1 MVRKF
6 ALAALALLSAPIALH
21 AQVGIKGGISW
32 ANVSNSGVLPGSLD
46 SRTGFAA
53 GLSLN
58 TKPDVVGI
66 GVEGMYAQRGIIG
79 QDQADTRR
87 LDYIDIPAYL
97 RLMIPASGVA
107 PFAYAGPQISFELSC
122 RDGAGNDCP
131 NTGRPSTTYAAVVGA
146 GLLFG
151 DRKGGFSIEGRY
163 AYGLTD
169 LKLSTVTT
177 SESYHSRSFMILA
190 GIGF

>member
-1 MVRKF
+1 MIRKTAVF
-6 ALAALALLSAPIALH
+6 ALALLGAPLALH

-32 ANVSNSGVLPGSLD
+32 ANVSNSGALPGSLD

-58 TKPDVVGI
+58 TKPDVIGI
-66 GVEGMYAQRGIIG
+66 GVEGLYAQRGIIG

-97 RLMIPASGVA
+97 RLMIPASGFA
-107 PFAYAGPQISFELSC
+107 PYAYAGPQISFELSC
-122 RDGAGNDCP
+122 RDGAGNACP
-131 NTGRPSTTYAAVVGA
+131 NTGRPSTTYAGVIGA
-146 GLLFG
+146 GVLLG
-151 DRKGGFSIEGRY
+151 DRHGGFSIEGRY

-169 LKLSTVTT
+169 LKLNTVTNN
-177 SESYHSRSFMILA
+177 ESYHSRSFMILA